1 MTEFVCEWERVWW
14 TTPASFPGTSTLECR
29 NGIFSHVSDQV
40 CMQEEFWGFA
50 RTPPFGLQM
59 ILYTAY
65 LFILNTIIILFLRKL
80 KKIIMLWPYIR
91 LDLS

>member
-1 MTEFVCEWERVWW
+1 MTEFVCEWKGSGEQLQPHSQAPPLLNAEMVSFLMWAIRSVGRMRV
-14 TTPASFPGTSTLECR
+14 
-29 NGIFSHVSDQV
+29 
-40 CMQEEFWGFA
+40 WGFA

-65 LFILNTIIILFLRKL
+65 LFILNTVIILILRKL